1 MQGACRTQARRIHT
15 SEQSEKDHDVTT
27 SQRYIEAMDAERA
40 RQVIVTAPEA
50 ANEVTPEWLHE
61 RWSEVLDTDA
71 EDDLMYSMRGP
82 VTKVIVAL
90 LLGAIAAIVLI
101 ATGTMTDPGLRP

>member
-1 MQGACRTQARRIHT
+1 
-15 SEQSEKDHDVTT
+15 VTT
-27 SQRYIEAMDAERA
+27 SQRYIEAIDAERA

-71 EDDLMYSMRGP
+71 EDDLMYSMSGS
-82 VTKVIVAL
+82 VTKVVLAILFGV
-90 LLGAIAAIVLI
+90 IAAIVLI
-101 ATGTMTDPGLRP
+101 VTDTMTDPGLRP